1 MNHMDGIQT
10 APGSGFVPVG
20 ERAQQLELIQHL
32 QEFSELTVLVCGPS
46 GVGKSALLKAV
57 ESALAVSHQIV
68 FIQADGQSELELCE
82 LIAGQLGAADSSEI
96 AIRERILYFRENDAS
111 VHVIVDDA
119 HLLSSDALELL
130 LDITHKGHGRWHL
143 LLSGGE
149 HFAAELEMLQQEMGI
164 EHQMHNIALL
174 GFSEKESQQFLSEIY
189 RQQGMATLP
198 ISDRQLKKIWRESNG
213 LPGVMLR
220 KCLQLKSSPNI
231 PYMHIAAL
239 LVIGFALLFSF
250 VMQQNDTMQKTVVV
264 TPDPVAELLAARQ
277 QAVADSALTG
287 DNDTSLSL
295 TELPAPA
302 AGESVSAAEDFPAT
316 SASSEPVR
324 QEEAG
329 ETPVIPP
336 VVKVAS
342 TPTPKPVVL
351 AKWQGTD
358 VKAWLAFNP
367 QWYAMQLLGARS
379 KENAEQFIAQYKTQ
393 LDASKLTY
401 YPTTFKGKP
410 WYVVVYGPYRN
421 HDAAEAAI
429 PSLPA
434 SLRKQNPWIRPLAN
448 IQQDMRAQR

>member
-32 QEFSELTVLVCGPS
+32 QEFSELTVLVSGPS

-57 ESALAVSHQIV
+57 ESALAVSHQVV
-68 FIQADGQSELELCE
+68 FTQADGQSELELCE
-82 LIAGQLGAADSSEI
+82 LIARQLDAADSSES

-149 HFAAELEMLQQEMGI
+149 HFPAELEMLQQEMGI
-164 EHQMHNIALL
+164 EHQMHNITLL

-198 ISDRQLKKIWRESNG
+198 ISDRQLKKIWRESHG

-220 KCLQLKSSPNI
+220 KCLQLKSTPNI

-250 VMQQNDTMQKTVVV
+250 VLQQNDAMQKTVVV
-264 TPDPVAELLAARQ
+264 TTDPVADLLAARQ
-277 QAVADSALTG
+277 QTLADVHVAENTAAD
-287 DNDTSLSL
+287 LSL

-302 AGESVSAAEDFPAT
+302 AGEAVDDAEEVPMDT
-316 SASSEPVR
+316 ASSEPIP
-324 QEEAG
+324 QEESIAA
-329 ETPVIPP
+329 PLIPP
-336 VVKVAS
+336 VVKAAPAS
-342 TPTPKPVVL
+342 KPVVL
-351 AKWQGTD
+351 ASWQGTD

-401 YPTTFKGKP
+401 YPTKFKGKP

-421 HDAAEAAI
+421 HAAAEAAI

-434 SLRKQNPWIRPLAN
+434 ALRKQNPWIRPLAN
-448 IQQDMRAQR
+448 IQQDMRAQH